1 MLIQAEALSREKL
14 LMLLII
20 LSRGVLSRYHVQADA
35 LLKGCYYCDPVDA
48 LSQSNSTTA
57 LTDRCYLLRSLLMKF
72 VFLVRFCCSITK
84 TASCFT
90 VSGMKWSSALCLVFF
105 LLTLKRWYAFFDWIY
120 SVRCLLFDEYDRN
133 GVFENLIL
141 WRSVIGWFNGS
152 VYYYYS

>member
-57 LTDRCYLLRSLLMKF
+57 LTDRCYLLRSFFNEIRLFGPVLLLNHQDCFLFHCEWYEMKQ
-72 VFLVRFCCSITK
+72 
-84 TASCFT
+84 
-90 VSGMKWSSALCLVFF
+90 CLVP
-105 LLTLKRWYAFFDWIY
+105 
-120 SVRCLLFDEYDRN
+120 CLLSSNSQQSMTICLLLIEYSIRSYIDEYDRN

-141 WRSVIGWFNGS
+141 
-152 VYYYYS
+152 